1 MNSFSNS
8 AFARFFTE
16 FPKLLLA
23 QLINAVA
30 FAVFTA
36 LFVLIG
42 YLTGFNNIIVW
53 CLGIIPSMPFF
64 AGLVMTVR
72 KIGIEKK
79 DVPVAKTFFGTVKEN
94 FKAFL
99 LHGVVTY
106 AIIACSIFAFMYY
119 FSLLGSSLVY
129 GSMLTVYV
137 LFSLILTSMMFYVP
151 IMSVTY
157 ELKISDIYK
166 NSFIL
171 AFGNILKNILAMLF
185 FIAVSLGFILW
196 IAAAEGAM
204 LVIAITVAVLFGRAA
219 LAAGRGVA
227 AYRPSCMD
235 DAERR
240 DMLAMRAFDVEL
252 SRRGFA
258 SALAAGA
265 LSLALVGQIV
275 AEASIDAPREYLI
288 KHYLQ
293 KTGKNIVEATLL
305 PAKEILNATED
316 FWNE

>member
-1 MNSFSNS
+1 MVSGNYSV
-8 AFARFFTE
+8 
-16 FPKLLLA
+16 
-23 QLINAVA
+23 NAV
-30 FAVFTA
+30 
-36 LFVLIG
+36 
-42 YLTGFNNIIVW
+42 
-53 CLGIIPSMPFF
+53 F

-119 FSLLGSSLVY
+119 FSLLGSSLAY

-171 AFGNILKNILAMLF
+171 TFGNILKNILAMLF
-185 FIAVSLGFILW
+185 FIAVSLGLYYGLPQQRSNAGDCNNSCGFIL
-196 IAAAEGAM
+196 
-204 LVIAITVAVLFGRAA
+204 
-219 LAAGRGVA
+219 
-227 AYRPSCMD
+227 
-235 DAERR
+235 
-240 DMLAMRAFDVEL
+240 
-252 SRRGFA
+252 
-258 SALAAGA
+258 
-265 LSLALVGQIV
+265 SLDSNLWCECHNSKGI
-275 AEASIDAPREYLI
+275 
-288 KHYLQ
+288 
-293 KTGKNIVEATLL
+293 TGKCW
-305 PAKEILNATED
+305 
-316 FWNE
+316 FFYR

>member
-1 MNSFSNS
+1 MVSGNYSV
-8 AFARFFTE
+8 
-16 FPKLLLA
+16 
-23 QLINAVA
+23 NAV
-30 FAVFTA
+30 
-36 LFVLIG
+36 
-42 YLTGFNNIIVW
+42 
-53 CLGIIPSMPFF
+53 F

-94 FKAFL
+94 FKVFL

-119 FSLLGSSLVY
+119 FSLLGSSLAY

-171 AFGNILKNILAMLF
+171 VFGNILKNILAMLF

-204 LVIAITVAVLFGRAA
+204 LVIAITVAVLFYPLIATYAVNVIIAKG
-219 LAAGRGVA
+219 LQ
-227 AYRPSCMD
+227 
-235 DAERR
+235 EN
-240 DMLAMRAFDVEL
+240 
-252 SRRGFA
+252 
-258 SALAAGA
+258 
-265 LSLALVGQIV
+265 VG
-275 AEASIDAPREYLI
+275 SF
-288 KHYLQ
+288 
-293 KTGKNIVEATLL
+293 TGKDLLVDKEFEEKVEKIVEQQAVERADSSNDYVFVNGKMIKRESNTTDS
-305 PAKEILNATED
+305 KTEK
-316 FWNE
+316 

>member
-1 MNSFSNS
+1 
-8 AFARFFTE
+8 
-16 FPKLLLA
+16 
-23 QLINAVA
+23 
-30 FAVFTA
+30 
-36 LFVLIG
+36 
-42 YLTGFNNIIVW
+42 
-53 CLGIIPSMPFF
+53 MPFF

-119 FSLLGSSLVY
+119 FSLLGSSLAY

-171 AFGNILKNILAMLF
+171 VFGNILKNILAMLF
-185 FIAVSLGFILW
+185 FVAVSLGFILW

-204 LVIAITVAVLFGRAA
+204 LVIAITVAVLFYPLIATY
-219 LAAGRGVA
+219 GVNVIIA
-227 AYRPSCMD
+227 KGLQ
-235 DAERR
+235 EN
-240 DMLAMRAFDVEL
+240 
-252 SRRGFA
+252 
-258 SALAAGA
+258 
-265 LSLALVGQIV
+265 VG
-275 AEASIDAPREYLI
+275 SF
-288 KHYLQ
+288 
-293 KTGKNIVEATLL
+293 TGKDLLVDKEFEEKVEKIVEQQAVERADSSNDYVFVNGKMIKRESNTTDS
-305 PAKEILNATED
+305 KTEK
-316 FWNE
+316 

>member
-42 YLTGFNNIIVW
+42 YLTGFNNIIVIVW

-119 FSLLGSSLVY
+119 FSLLGSSLAY

-171 AFGNILKNILAMLF
+171 VFGNILKNILAMLF

-204 LVIAITVAVLFGRAA
+204 LVIAITVAVLFYPLIATY
-219 LAAGRGVA
+219 GVNVIIA
-227 AYRPSCMD
+227 KGLQ
-235 DAERR
+235 EN
-240 DMLAMRAFDVEL
+240 
-252 SRRGFA
+252 
-258 SALAAGA
+258 
-265 LSLALVGQIV
+265 VG
-275 AEASIDAPREYLI
+275 SF
-288 KHYLQ
+288 
-293 KTGKNIVEATLL
+293 TGKDLLVDKEFEEKVEKIVEQQAVERADSSNDYVFVNGKMIKRESNTTDS
-305 PAKEILNATED
+305 KTEK
-316 FWNE
+316 

>member
-1 MNSFSNS
+1 
-8 AFARFFTE
+8 
-16 FPKLLLA
+16 
-23 QLINAVA
+23 
-30 FAVFTA
+30 
-36 LFVLIG
+36 
-42 YLTGFNNIIVW
+42 
-53 CLGIIPSMPFF
+53 MPFF

-94 FKAFL
+94 FKVFL

-119 FSLLGSSLVY
+119 FSLLGSSLAY

-171 AFGNILKNILAMLF
+171 VFGNILKNILAMLF

-204 LVIAITVAVLFGRAA
+204 LVIAITVAVLFYPLIATY
-219 LAAGRGVA
+219 GVNVIIA
-227 AYRPSCMD
+227 KGLQEY
-235 DAERR
+235 
-240 DMLAMRAFDVEL
+240 
-252 SRRGFA
+252 
-258 SALAAGA
+258 
-265 LSLALVGQIV
+265 VG
-275 AEASIDAPREYLI
+275 SF
-288 KHYLQ
+288 
-293 KTGKNIVEATLL
+293 TGKDLLVDKEFEEKVEKIVEQQAVERADSSNDYVFVNGKMIKRESNTTDS
-305 PAKEILNATED
+305 KTEK
-316 FWNE
+316 

>member
-64 AGLVMTVR
+64 VGLVMTVR

-94 FKAFL
+94 FKAF
-99 LHGVVTY
+99 
-106 AIIACSIFAFMYY
+106 
-119 FSLLGSSLVY
+119 SLLGSSLAY

-171 AFGNILKNILAMLF
+171 VFGNILKNILAMLF

-204 LVIAITVAVLFGRAA
+204 LVIAITVAVLFYPLIATY
-219 LAAGRGVA
+219 GVNVIIA
-227 AYRPSCMD
+227 KGLQ
-235 DAERR
+235 EN
-240 DMLAMRAFDVEL
+240 
-252 SRRGFA
+252 
-258 SALAAGA
+258 
-265 LSLALVGQIV
+265 VG
-275 AEASIDAPREYLI
+275 SF
-288 KHYLQ
+288 
-293 KTGKNIVEATLL
+293 TGKDLLVDKEFEEKVEKIVEQQAVERADSSNDYVFVNGKMIKRESNT
-305 PAKEILNATED
+305 ADSKTEK
-316 FWNE
+316 

>member
-79 DVPVAKTFFGTVKEN
+79 DVPVAKTF
-94 FKAFL
+94 L

-119 FSLLGSSLVY
+119 FSLLGSSLAY

-171 AFGNILKNILAMLF
+171 VFGNILKNILAMLF

-204 LVIAITVAVLFGRAA
+204 LVIAITVAVLFYPLIATY
-219 LAAGRGVA
+219 GVNVIIA
-227 AYRPSCMD
+227 KGLQ
-235 DAERR
+235 EN
-240 DMLAMRAFDVEL
+240 
-252 SRRGFA
+252 
-258 SALAAGA
+258 
-265 LSLALVGQIV
+265 VG
-275 AEASIDAPREYLI
+275 SF
-288 KHYLQ
+288 
-293 KTGKNIVEATLL
+293 TGKDLLVDKEFEEKVEKIVEQQAVERADSSNDYVFVNGKMIKRESNTTDS
-305 PAKEILNATED
+305 KTEK
-316 FWNE
+316 

>member
-119 FSLLGSSLVY
+119 FSLLGSSLAY

-171 AFGNILKNILAMLF
+171 VFGNILKNIFAMLF

-196 IAAAEGAM
+196 IAAAEEQ
-204 LVIAITVAVLFGRAA
+204 
-219 LAAGRGVA
+219 
-227 AYRPSCMD
+227 C
-235 DAERR
+235 
-240 DMLAMRAFDVEL
+240 
-252 SRRGFA
+252 
-258 SALAAGA
+258 
-265 LSLALVGQIV
+265 
-275 AEASIDAPREYLI
+275 
-288 KHYLQ
+288 
-293 KTGKNIVEATLL
+293 
-305 PAKEILNATED
+305 
-316 FWNE
+316 W

>member
-119 FSLLGSSLVY
+119 FSLLGSTIFSTFSSNSLSTNKSLPVKEP
-129 GSMLTVYV
+129 T
-137 LFSLILTSMMFYVP
+137 FSCNPFA
-151 IMSVTY
+151 IMT
-157 ELKISDIYK
+157 
-166 NSFIL
+166 F
-171 AFGNILKNILAMLF
+171 
-185 FIAVSLGFILW
+185 
-196 IAAAEGAM
+196 
-204 LVIAITVAVLFGRAA
+204 T
-219 LAAGRGVA
+219 
-227 AYRPSCMD
+227 P
-235 DAERR
+235 
-240 DMLAMRAFDVEL
+240 
-252 SRRGFA
+252 
-258 SALAAGA
+258 
-265 LSLALVGQIV
+265 
-275 AEASIDAPREYLI
+275 
-288 KHYLQ
+288 
-293 KTGKNIVEATLL
+293 
-305 PAKEILNATED
+305 
-316 FWNE
+316 

>member
-119 FSLLGSSLVY
+119 FSLLGSSLAY

-137 LFSLILTSMMFYVP
+137 LFS
-151 IMSVTY
+151 
-157 ELKISDIYK
+157 DIYK

-171 AFGNILKNILAMLF
+171 VFGNILKNILAMLF

-196 IAAAEGAM
+196 IATAEGAM
-204 LVIAITVAVLFGRAA
+204 LVIAITVAVLFYPLIATY
-219 LAAGRGVA
+219 GVNVIIA
-227 AYRPSCMD
+227 KGLQ
-235 DAERR
+235 EN
-240 DMLAMRAFDVEL
+240 
-252 SRRGFA
+252 
-258 SALAAGA
+258 
-265 LSLALVGQIV
+265 VG
-275 AEASIDAPREYLI
+275 SF
-288 KHYLQ
+288 
-293 KTGKNIVEATLL
+293 TGKDLLVDKEFEEKVEKIVEQQAVERADSSNDYVFVNGKMIKRESNTTDS
-305 PAKEILNATED
+305 KTEK
-316 FWNE
+316 

>member
-30 FAVFTA
+30 FAAFTA

-99 LHGVVTY
+99 LHGVLTQLLLVRY
-106 AIIACSIFAFMYY
+106 LRLCIIFHCSVQVLHTVQCLPYMFCFRLFLHLWCFMC
-119 FSLLGSSLVY
+119 
-129 GSMLTVYV
+129 
-137 LFSLILTSMMFYVP
+137 
-151 IMSVTY
+151 
-157 ELKISDIYK
+157 
-166 NSFIL
+166 
-171 AFGNILKNILAMLF
+171 
-185 FIAVSLGFILW
+185 
-196 IAAAEGAM
+196 
-204 LVIAITVAVLFGRAA
+204 R
-219 LAAGRGVA
+219 
-227 AYRPSCMD
+227 
-235 DAERR
+235 
-240 DMLAMRAFDVEL
+240 
-252 SRRGFA
+252 
-258 SALAAGA
+258 
-265 LSLALVGQIV
+265 
-275 AEASIDAPREYLI
+275 
-288 KHYLQ
+288 
-293 KTGKNIVEATLL
+293 
-305 PAKEILNATED
+305 
-316 FWNE
+316 

>member
-23 QLINAVA
+23 PLINAVA
-30 FAVFTA
+30 FAAFTA

-106 AIIACSIFAFMYY
+106 AIIACSIFA
-119 FSLLGSSLVY
+119 L
-129 GSMLTVYV
+129 
-137 LFSLILTSMMFYVP
+137 MFYVP

-171 AFGNILKNILAMLF
+171 VFGNILKNILAMLF

-204 LVIAITVAVLFGRAA
+204 LVIAITVAVLLYPLIATY
-219 LAAGRGVA
+219 GVNVIIA
-227 AYRPSCMD
+227 KGLQ
-235 DAERR
+235 EN
-240 DMLAMRAFDVEL
+240 
-252 SRRGFA
+252 
-258 SALAAGA
+258 
-265 LSLALVGQIV
+265 VG
-275 AEASIDAPREYLI
+275 SF
-288 KHYLQ
+288 
-293 KTGKNIVEATLL
+293 TGKDLLVDKEFEEKVEKIVEQQAVERADSSNDYVFVNGKMIKRESNTTDS
-305 PAKEILNATED
+305 KTEK
-316 FWNE
+316 

>member
-53 CLGIIPSMPFF
+53 CLGIIPSMPF
-64 AGLVMTVR
+64 LR
-72 KIGIEKK
+72 DLLWRCENRNWKK

-119 FSLLGSSLVY
+119 FSLLGSSLAY

-166 NSFIL
+166 IL
-171 AFGNILKNILAMLF
+171 LYLFSVISLKIF
-185 FIAVSLGFILW
+185 
-196 IAAAEGAM
+196 
-204 LVIAITVAVLFGRAA
+204 
-219 LAAGRGVA
+219 
-227 AYRPSCMD
+227 
-235 DAERR
+235 
-240 DMLAMRAFDVEL
+240 
-252 SRRGFA
+252 
-258 SALAAGA
+258 
-265 LSLALVGQIV
+265 
-275 AEASIDAPREYLI
+275 
-288 KHYLQ
+288 LQ
-293 KTGKNIVEATLL
+293 CFSLL
-305 PAKEILNATED
+305 PYRLVLYYGLPQQREQCWWLQ
-316 FWNE
+316 

>member
-8 AFARFFTE
+8 AFVRLFTR

-23 QLINAVA
+23 QLINAG
-30 FAVFTA
+30 FFSVFTA

-53 CLGIIPSMPFF
+53 CLGIIPAMPFF
-64 AGLVMTVR
+64 AGLVMVVR
-72 KIGIEKK
+72 KTGIEKK
-79 DVPVAKTFFGTVKEN
+79 DVPVVKTYFSAVKEN

-106 AIIACSIFAFMYY
+106 AIIACSIFAFIYY
-119 FSLLGSSLVY
+119 FSLLNESLIY

-157 ELKISDIYK
+157 ELRLRDIYK

-171 AFGNILKNILAMLF
+171 VFGNILRNIFAMLL
-185 FIAVSLGFILW
+185 FIAVSLVFILW

-204 LVIAITVAVLFGRAA
+204 LVAAI
-219 LAAGRGVA
+219 VA
-227 AYRPSCMD
+227 AVILYPLISVYGVNAIIAKGLQENVGSFTGGP
-235 DAERR
+235 AEVS
-240 DMLAMRAFDVEL
+240 DEFEEKVEKIL
-252 SRRGFA
+252 EQQAIEKADSSSDYVFVNGKM
-258 SALAAGA
+258 
-265 LSLALVGQIV
+265 
-275 AEASIDAPREYLI
+275 I
-288 KHYLQ
+288 KRQ
-293 KTGKNIVEATLL
+293 QSQSN
-305 PAKEILNATED
+305 D
-316 FWNE
+316 NEK

>member
-94 FKAFL
+94 LKAFL

-106 AIIACSIFAFMYY
+106 AIMACSIFAFMYY
-119 FSLLGSSLVY
+119 FSLLGSSLAY

-171 AFGNILKNILAMLF
+171 VFGNILKNIFAMLF

-196 IAAAEGAM
+196 IAAAEGTM
-204 LVIAITVAVLFGRAA
+204 LVIAITVAVLFYPLIATY
-219 LAAGRGVA
+219 GVNVIIA
-227 AYRPSCMD
+227 KGLQ
-235 DAERR
+235 EN
-240 DMLAMRAFDVEL
+240 
-252 SRRGFA
+252 
-258 SALAAGA
+258 
-265 LSLALVGQIV
+265 VG
-275 AEASIDAPREYLI
+275 SF
-288 KHYLQ
+288 
-293 KTGKNIVEATLL
+293 TGKDLLVDKEFEEKVEKIVEQQAVERADSSNDYVFVNGKMIKRESNTTDS
-305 PAKEILNATED
+305 KTEK
-316 FWNE
+316 

>member
-8 AFARFFTE
+8 AFVRFFTK
-16 FPKLLLA
+16 FLKLLLA
-23 QLINAVA
+23 QLINAGF

-36 LFVLIG
+36 IFVLIG

-64 AGLVMTVR
+64 AGLIMIVR
-72 KIGIEKK
+72 KVGIEKK
-79 DVPVAKTFFGTVKEN
+79 DIPVVKTFFDTVKEN

-119 FSLLGSSLVY
+119 FSLINESLIY

-137 LFSLILTSMMFYVP
+137 LFSLILISMMFYVP

-157 ELKISDIYK
+157 ELKLLDIYK

-171 AFGNILKNILAMLF
+171 VFGNILRNILAMLL

-204 LVIAITVAVLFGRAA
+204 LVIAIIVAVLFYP
-219 LAAGRGVA
+219 LISTYGVNVIIA
-227 AYRPSCMD
+227 KGLQ
-235 DAERR
+235 EN
-240 DMLAMRAFDVEL
+240 
-252 SRRGFA
+252 
-258 SALAAGA
+258 
-265 LSLALVGQIV
+265 VG
-275 AEASIDAPREYLI
+275 SF
-288 KHYLQ
+288 
-293 KTGKNIVEATLL
+293 TGKAVAVSEEFDEKVEKIVEHQAIER
-305 PAKEILNATED
+305 ADNNSDYVFVNGKMIKKEQKKED
-316 FWNE
+316 TQK